1 MIIKLMS
8 KFGLVSVFIIL
19 VITGIACIDTTK
31 PMDLTVYE
39 IDSDTIK
46 CSVEPR
52 YKYRNDGKPGREL
65 TLIFNNDYFKGEGE
79 IIVKYSRK
87 KESVEVDFSDGIK
100 EFKVLLPEG
109 VGVKSACIAD
119 VIIETEGQSY
129 NKPLT
134 IPAFRH
140 WEILIYPHSHVDI
153 GYTNTRANVEIIHKR
168 NLVNG
173 LALAKK
179 TKDYPEGARYKW
191 NPEVIWPVERYL
203 SKATEEEKQVILDG
217 IREGYLPLDAGYV
230 NVNTS
235 VASDEELFEIFRQG
249 QEYKRLTGKNIETLV
264 QVDIP
269 GMSWGVVSVAAKLGI
284 KYCFAFNNGSDRVGW
299 STDQSFKPF
308 WWTDS
313 QGKDKILYLQPGS
326 YNPGALVKGKYFW
339 PKMAGQT
346 DPSKL
351 IEIVKTDNP
360 RENFID
366 TYIDEKLP
374 ELEEADYYP
383 YDIFPMSWAMAD
395 NTPIDADLPEAV
407 KSWNEEFAYPKLRIV
422 SATEIMR
429 EFDERYG
436 DIIPELKG
444 DFTEYW
450 TDGTGTAAKQTAQ
463 NRTSKE
469 RLVQTETFWTML
481 KPGEPAPREKFNKAW
496 WNIMMGSE
504 HTWCYMAP
512 SQEPLSS
519 NILKTKFAFFDN
531 AENQSMELLVET
543 LPVAQ
548 GIDIAVF
555 NNLSWERGSIVT
567 ISVEQAKEFRSVTD
581 ANGAAVKSQKLSSG
595 ELIFKAEDV
604 PAFGSKKYKLSNE
617 EFISASEFIKDNVL
631 DNGIIRV
638 EINPT
643 TGDVSSLT
651 FKGVEFVDQDAKC
664 AINSYRY
671 LKADDK
677 PDIAFSPKDVEI
689 SVKENGPLLATI
701 LVKSQAEGCNRLT
714 SEITI
719 YDGQENIDFKNVIDK
734 IAILEKEGIHFGFAF
749 DIDSPTVVA
758 DIPWGIM
765 EVEKDQLYGANRNW
779 ISLQRW
785 LDISNNERGITWCPL
800 DAPVFQVGDI
810 TANILGAAT
819 ESEEWIRK
827 LEPSGT
833 IYSWALNN
841 HWHTNFQLSQEGKIT
856 FRYRV
861 NPHFK
866 SYDYVAANRFGME
879 QYQPLVAARVG
890 DTFKAG
896 QLLEIDGSPAIN
908 STVFKTSEDGKS
920 AMLRLRS
927 LSDQDEIVNLKWRD
941 RTPASVHTLDIE
953 NDKPLAEIQ
962 DEVTIPAK
970 DFVTLRVVW

>member
-1 MIIKLMS
+1 MILQS
-8 KFGLVSVFIIL
+8 KSGIRIIPVFIVLI
-19 VITGIACIDTTK
+19 VIGTACIDTTEQK
-31 PMDLTVYE
+31 DSIVYK
-39 IDSDTIK
+39 IDSDTLK

-52 YKYRNDGKPGREL
+52 YRYRDDGKPGREL
-65 TLIFNNDYFKGEGE
+65 ILIFNNDYFKGEGE
-79 IIVKYSRK
+79 ITIKCQRK
-87 KESVEVDFSDGIK
+87 KESVEVDFSKGVK

-109 VGVKSACIAD
+109 VGVKSVCVAD
-119 VIIETEGQSY
+119 IIIETEEQSY
-129 NKPLT
+129 KEPLT
-134 IPAFRH
+134 IPSFRY

-173 LALAKK
+173 LALAEK
-179 TKDYPEGARYKW
+179 TKDYPQGARYKW

-203 SKATEEEKQVILDG
+203 NKATEEEKQVILDG
-217 IREGYLPLDAGYV
+217 IKEGYLPLDAGYV

-235 VASDEELFEIFRQG
+235 VAGDEELFEIFRQG
-249 QEYKRLTGKNIETLV
+249 QEYKKITGKNIETLV

-308 WWTDS
+308 WWSDA
-313 QGKDKILYLQPGS
+313 QGKNKILFLQPGS

-366 TYIDEKLP
+366 TYINEKLP

-436 DIIPELKG
+436 DQIPILKG

-463 NRTSKE
+463 NRVSKE
-469 RLVQTETFWTML
+469 RLVQVETLWTML
-481 KPGEPAPREKFNKAW
+481 KPGEPAPRDEFNKAW
-496 WNIMMGSE
+496 WNILMGSE

-531 AENQSMELLVET
+531 AENQSLELLAKT
-543 LPVAQ
+543 LPVAKNS
-548 GIDIAVF
+548 DIAVF
-555 NNLSWERGSIVT
+555 NNLSWKRGGIVA
-567 ISVEQAKEFRSVTD
+567 IQADQAKGFRSVTD
-581 ANGAAVKSQKLSSG
+581 ATGAKVKSQKLSTG

-604 PAFGSKKYKLSNE
+604 PAFGSIKYKLSKE
-617 EFISASEFIKDNVL
+617 DFISESKLIKDKVL

-638 EINPT
+638 EIDPN
-643 TGDVSSLT
+643 TGDVSSLN
-651 FKGVEFVDQDAKC
+651 FMGDEFVDQDAKC

-671 LKADDK
+671 LKADDNPEK
-677 PDIAFSPKDVEI
+677 AFAPKDVKI

-701 LVKSQAEGCNRLT
+701 LVKSQAEGCNSLT

-734 IAILEKEGIHFGFAF
+734 IAILDKEGVHFGFAF

-779 ISLQRW
+779 ITLQRW
-785 LDISNNERGITWCPL
+785 LDISNKRRGITWCPL
-800 DAPVFQVGDI
+800 DAPVFQVGNI

-841 HWHTNFQLSQEGKIT
+841 HWHTNFQLSQEGEIT

-861 NPHFK
+861 QPHFN

-879 QYQPLVAARVG
+879 QYQPLVAAQV
-890 DTFKAG
+890 DETFEAS
-896 QLLEIDGSPAIN
+896 QLLAIDGSPAIN

-920 AMLRLRS
+920 AILRLRS
-927 LSDQDEIVNLKWRD
+927 LSDQDETVRLKWFD
-941 RTPASVHTLDIE
+941 RIPASIHTLDIE
-953 NDKPLAEIQ
+953 DDKPLDEIL